1 MTQTL
6 FLKTGFLLICLF
18 PLGLSAQW
26 TQVGSSLNGEAEA
39 DFFGYSSRFNEDGTV
54 FIVGGRQNDDSELNA
69 GHARVFEWSGED
81 WTQRGSDLDG
91 VDPGEAFGTSV
102 SINAD
107 GTVVAV
113 GGTDV
118 FNELSG
124 DGVTRV
130 YVWNGED
137 WEQRGESIFAET
149 LGIEYSG
156 SAVDLSADGSIV
168 AIGSI
173 ANANTMDDQGHVRVF
188 QWTGLSWFQLG
199 QDIDGEAA
207 FDYSGGTLSLS
218 DEGTIIAIGASGN
231 DDAGDLSGQAR
242 VYIFNGASW
251 QQVGSDLDGANEGDG
266 FGTSVS
272 LSSDGQTLAVGAETN
287 ADNGTFS
294 GEVRIFDWNGSAWI
308 QRGDDINGEAILD
321 LFGEECQISSDGN
334 KVAVLARGSNE
345 FQSAVRVFEWSENAW
360 SQMGTSIFGAAPV
373 DGGIAASV
381 SISGDGSKVLF
392 GTASNDDNGENA
404 GQARVFEFIEPVG
417 IENQS
422 QVQIKAFP
430 NPSKGYFTVSAK
442 DQIESIQL
450 HSLDGRTVYST
461 EHTGTNQIMVGLKNI
476 TPGQYVLSVKTDPE
490 TARLLLV
497 IE

>member
-1 MTQTL
+1 MIQKRFPKTL
-6 FLKTGFLLICLF
+6 FLLICLL

-26 TQVGSSLNGEAEA
+26 TQVGSSINGEAEA
-39 DFFGYSSRFNEDGTV
+39 DFFGYSSRLNEDGTV
-54 FIVGGRQNDDSELNA
+54 LIVGGRQNDDGALNA

-81 WTQRGSDLDG
+81 WTQKGSDIDG
-91 VDPGEAFGTSV
+91 VYLGEAFGTSV
-102 SINAD
+102 SINTD

-130 YVWNGED
+130 YEWNGVG
-137 WEQRGESIFAET
+137 WWQRGESIFAET
-149 LGIEYSG
+149 SGIEYSG

-173 ANANTMDDQGHVRVF
+173 SNANTMDDQGHVRVF

-218 DEGTIIAIGASGN
+218 DDGTIIAIGASGN
-231 DDAGDLSGQAR
+231 DDGGNASGQAR
-242 VYIFNGASW
+242 VYAFNGASW
-251 QQVGSDLDGANEGDG
+251 QQVGSDIDGANEGDG

-272 LSSDGQTLAVGAETN
+272 LSADGQTLAVGAETN

-294 GEVRIFDWNGSAWI
+294 GEVRIFDWNGIAWI
-308 QRGDDINGEAILD
+308 QRGEDINGEAILD

-345 FQSAVRVFEWSENAW
+345 FQSALRIFEWSENAW
-360 SQMGTSIFGAAPV
+360 SQIGTSILGAAPV
-373 DGGIAASV
+373 DGGIAASM
-381 SISGDGSKVLF
+381 SISGDGNKVLF
-392 GTASNDDNGENA
+392 GTASNDENGENA
-404 GQARVFEFIEPVG
+404 GQVRVFEFIQPLG
-417 IENQS
+417 IESQN

-430 NPSKGYFTVSAK
+430 NPSKGHFTVSAK

-450 HSLDGRTVYST
+450 HSLDGRIVYT
-461 EHTGTNQIMVGLKNI
+461 TQPTDTNQTVVDLGN
-476 TPGQYVLSVKTDPE
+476 TTSGQYVLSVKTDQE
-490 TARLLLV
+490 TAHLLLV